1 VPGRA
6 TSKLTLGIE
15 EEYLLVA
22 RESRDL
28 VAVAPTGFL
37 ASCER
42 RIGKQVTP
50 ELMQSQVEVGT
61 VVCGSIAEAR
71 AELARLRRAVID
83 AAAEHGCAI
92 LAASTH
98 PFAQSREQRHT
109 PRQRYERIT
118 SDLQEVAR
126 RLVIGGMHVHIGVP
140 DPERRIELLA
150 QSTYI
155 LPHLLAL
162 STSSPF
168 WEGHETGLYSYRI
181 AVLDELPR
189 TGLPEPFGSD
199 ADYQRYLD
207 TLVRTGL
214 IDDASKIWWDIR
226 PSARFPTLEMRITD
240 VCTRLDDAICV
251 AAIFVC
257 WVRMLE
263 RLRRSNQGWRRYSAL
278 LIGENRWLAQRHGCE
293 RGLLDLGRRE
303 LVPFA
308 ELIEEMLVLIA
319 PEMAELDCAAEVEH
333 ARKILARGTSA
344 HLQLRTQRE
353 ALARGASE
361 REALFEVVDALIRE
375 TEAGS

>member
-6 TSKLTLGIE
+6 ASPLTLGIE
-15 EEYLLVA
+15 EEYLLVD

-28 VAVAPTGFL
+28 VAIAPDGFL

-42 RIGKQVTP
+42 RIGKQVTT

-61 VVCGSIAEAR
+61 RVCESIAEAR
-71 AELARLRRAVID
+71 ADLARLRRAVID

-98 PFAQSREQRHT
+98 PFAHSREQRHT
-109 PRQRYERIT
+109 PRLRYERIA

-126 RLVIGGMHVHIGVP
+126 RLVIGGMHVHIGIP
-140 DPERRIELLA
+140 DRERRIEILG

-168 WEGHETGLYSYRI
+168 WEGRDTGLLSYRI

-189 TGLPEPFGSD
+189 TGLPEPFGSH

-207 TLVRTGL
+207 TLVGTGL

-263 RLRRSNQGWRRYSAL
+263 RLRRSNQGWRRYSAM
-278 LIGENRWLAQRHGCE
+278 LIGENRWLAQRYGSE
-293 RGLLDLGRRE
+293 RGMLDLGRRE

-308 ELIEEMLVLIA
+308 ELIEEMLALIA
-319 PEMAELDCAAEVEH
+319 AEVAELGCAAEVER
-333 ARKILARGTSA
+333 AREILVRGTSA
-344 HLQLRTQRE
+344 HLQLRTHRE
-353 ALARGASE
+353 SLAMGASE
-361 REALFEVVDALIRE
+361 REAFVAVVDALIRE
-375 TEAGS
+375 SELGI